1 MERIRASSMSKIIKQ
16 LSTPHPPGVEAGC
29 AMLRWGGDTGDA
41 LDTMLPELFTTSLMP
56 VGTMSQGTFLGSYR
70 QERGVGVVGA
80 LTSGRWLGVLAPAG
94 CCC

>member
-1 MERIRASSMSKIIKQ
+1 
-16 LSTPHPPGVEAGC
+16 
-29 AMLRWGGDTGDA
+29 MLRWGGDTGDA

-56 VGTMSQGTFLGSYR
+56 VVTMSQGTFLGSYR